1 MNGCRN
7 APEEKLRLVSHIMT
21 NFATMASA
29 RDLSDRVA
37 DGTFN
42 TLAEIEVFL
51 SDIERL
57 SKPRV
62 IEEFI

>member
-1 MNGCRN
+1 
-7 APEEKLRLVSHIMT
+7 
-21 NFATMASA
+21 MASA